1 MKRKI
6 YAVHDR
12 DLEDF
17 LKDLN
22 LLDKVVQGEIK
33 CTECGCTITLEK
45 IGFISML
52 KGENKLCCDDLN
64 CCYQLMCKI
73 RGVRKNEA

>member
-22 LLDKVVQGEIK
+22 LLEEVQRGELK
-33 CTECGCTITLEK
+33 CPVCSCTITFNN
-45 IGFISML
+45 IGFISMH
-52 KGENKLCCDDLN
+52 GEEVQICCDDLN
-64 CCYQLMCKI
+64 CFYKVRRQV
-73 RGVRKNEA
+73 RGVSKE